1 MNAST
6 TTICCRRSV
15 LADPFEQISDGLL
28 LHLIEVVRD
37 NEFTPQHSEPRA
49 NVTVVGRVLL
59 LVVLLFHQLRAANA
73 VLPFLRDPAACLVPV
88 ILTALLLLAIG
99 YLLGSTPSGYLAGR
113 WLKGIDLRDCGSGS
127 TGATNVLRNVGKG
140 PALVVFL
147 IDVGK
152 GALAVL
158 LAKTFGLS
166 DWLQVLAG
174 LAALAGHIWPV
185 WLGWKGGKA
194 VATGFGM
201 FLGLA
206 WPVGLACFGLFMAV
220 ISIFR
225 IVSLSSVVAAIGLPL
240 LMLLSGGSSAYVV
253 VSLVASLMV
262 LWRHRSNIE
271 RLIAGTEP
279 KIGQKA

>member
-1 MNAST
+1 MLRFSRDLAT
-6 TTICCRRSV
+6 T
-15 LADPFEQISDGLL
+15 
-28 LHLIEVVRD
+28 H
-37 NEFTPQHSEPRA
+37 
-49 NVTVVGRVLL
+49 
-59 LVVLLFHQLRAANA
+59 
-73 VLPFLRDPAACLVPV
+73 VPV

-99 YLLGSTPSGYLAGR
+99 YLLGAIPSGYLAGR

-158 LAKTFGLS
+158 LAKSVGLS

-185 WLGWKGGKA
+185 WLRFKGGKA
-194 VATGFGM
+194 VATGLGL

-206 WPVGLACFGLFMAV
+206 WPVGLACFGVFMAV
-220 ISIFR
+220 FSLSR
-225 IVSLSSVVAAIGLPL
+225 IVSLASVVAAISLPL
-240 LMLLSGGSSAYVV
+240 LMAAGSGSNANLMVAVV
-253 VSLVASLMV
+253 AMVLV
-262 LWRHRSNIE
+262 LWRHRSNIQ
-271 RLIAGTEP
+271 RLVNGTEP
-279 KIGQKA
+279 KVGQKS

>member
-1 MNAST
+1 MIQTA
-6 TTICCRRSV
+6 
-15 LADPFEQISDGLL
+15 
-28 LHLIEVVRD
+28 
-37 NEFTPQHSEPRA
+37 
-49 NVTVVGRVLL
+49 
-59 LVVLLFHQLRAANA
+59 
-73 VLPFLRDPAACLVPV
+73 
-88 ILTALLLLAIG
+88 LTSLLLLAIG
-99 YLLGSTPSGYLAGR
+99 YLLGAIPSGYLAGR
-113 WLKGIDLRDCGSGS
+113 LLKGIDLRDCGSGS

-147 IDVGK
+147 IDVSK

-158 LAKTFGLS
+158 LAKSVGLN

-174 LAALAGHIWPV
+174 LSALAGHIWPV
-185 WLGWKGGKA
+185 WLDWKGGKA
-194 VATGFGM
+194 VATGLGM

-253 VSLVASLMV
+253 VSLMASLMV

-271 RLIAGTEP
+271 RLLAGTEP
-279 KIGQKA
+279 KIGEKAKA

>member
-1 MNAST
+1 M
-6 TTICCRRSV
+6 
-15 LADPFEQISDGLL
+15 
-28 LHLIEVVRD
+28 
-37 NEFTPQHSEPRA
+37 
-49 NVTVVGRVLL
+49 
-59 LVVLLFHQLRAANA
+59 
-73 VLPFLRDPAACLVPV
+73 

-99 YLLGSTPSGYLAGR
+99 YLLGAIPSGYLAGR

-185 WLGWKGGKA
+185 WLGFKGGKA

-206 WPVGLACFGLFMAV
+206 WPVGLACFGVFLATLSLSRM
-220 ISIFR
+220 
-225 IVSLSSVVAAIGLPL
+225 VSLSSVVGAISLPL
-240 LMLLSGGSSAYVV
+240 LMAAGDGSNADLTVALLAMA
-253 VSLVASLMV
+253 LVI
-262 LWRHRSNIE
+262 WRHRSNLQRIM
-271 RLIAGTEP
+271 AGTEP
-279 KIGQKA
+279 RLGQKD

>member
-1 MNAST
+1 MIQTA
-6 TTICCRRSV
+6 
-15 LADPFEQISDGLL
+15 
-28 LHLIEVVRD
+28 
-37 NEFTPQHSEPRA
+37 
-49 NVTVVGRVLL
+49 
-59 LVVLLFHQLRAANA
+59 
-73 VLPFLRDPAACLVPV
+73 
-88 ILTALLLLAIG
+88 LTSLLLLAIG
-99 YLLGSTPSGYLAGR
+99 YLLGAIPSGYIAGR
-113 WLKGIDLRDCGSGS
+113 WLKGIDLRECGSGS

-140 PALVVFL
+140 TALVVFL

-158 LAKTFGLS
+158 LAKSVGLN
-166 DWLQVLAG
+166 DWLQVLTG

-194 VATGFGM
+194 VATGLGI

-271 RLIAGTEP
+271 RLLAGTEP
-279 KIGQKA
+279 KIGQKS

>member
-1 MNAST
+1 MIQTA
-6 TTICCRRSV
+6 
-15 LADPFEQISDGLL
+15 
-28 LHLIEVVRD
+28 
-37 NEFTPQHSEPRA
+37 
-49 NVTVVGRVLL
+49 
-59 LVVLLFHQLRAANA
+59 
-73 VLPFLRDPAACLVPV
+73 
-88 ILTALLLLAIG
+88 LTSLLLLAIG
-99 YLLGSTPSGYLAGR
+99 YLLGAIPSGYLAGR
-113 WLKGIDLRDCGSGS
+113 LLKGIDLRDCGSGS

-158 LAKTFGLS
+158 LAKSVGLN

-174 LAALAGHIWPV
+174 LSALSGHIWPV
-185 WLGWKGGKA
+185 WLDWKGGKA
-194 VATGFGM
+194 VATGLGM

-253 VSLVASLMV
+253 VSLMASLMV

-271 RLIAGTEP
+271 RLLAGTEP
-279 KIGQKA
+279 KIGEKAKA

>member
-1 MNAST
+1 M
-6 TTICCRRSV
+6 
-15 LADPFEQISDGLL
+15 
-28 LHLIEVVRD
+28 
-37 NEFTPQHSEPRA
+37 
-49 NVTVVGRVLL
+49 
-59 LVVLLFHQLRAANA
+59 
-73 VLPFLRDPAACLVPV
+73 
-88 ILTALLLLAIG
+88 
-99 YLLGSTPSGYLAGR
+99 
-113 WLKGIDLRDCGSGS
+113 KGIDLRDCGSGS

-140 PALVVFL
+140 PTLVVFL

-158 LAKTFGLS
+158 LAKSVGLN
-166 DWLQVLAG
+166 DWIQVLAG

-194 VATGFGM
+194 VATEV

-225 IVSLSSVVAAIGLPL
+225 IVSLSSVVAAIGLPV
-240 LMLLSGGSSAYVV
+240 LMVLSGDSSAYVV

-279 KIGQKA
+279 KIGQKS